1 MKNVIEYKGYY
12 SKVEYDSEERVL
24 YGKIEGINDLVNFE
38 CESTS
43 EVETA
48 FHEAVDDYLQ
58 FCADNGV
65 APETAF
71 KGVINVRL
79 NPVRHRNA
87 AVEAAKEGI
96 SLSEAND
103 IIWDHKL
110 NTLPI
115 VDKKGNIIG
124 AYRFLNNGH
133 EIFDKFMGALN
144 PFTLINDKETKSDDI
159 PSVFGSAFGG
169 QNYSKIEKLSPIN
182 INLEC
187 TLEEL
192 YSGCVK
198 TVKYKKQKLNY
209 DLRTTNIEEVT
220 QDVAIFKGYDSSTVI
235 TFKEKGN
242 DSPGYVSSDLNV
254 YIKELPHNV
263 FKRINKND
271 LLYIH
276 DITLVKALNS
286 EPVCLYTLDGRRLA
300 ISIDEIIAPNTVKI
314 VKGEGMPIYDKDL
327 AKTRGD
333 KIQKG
338 DLYIKFNIIFPEFIV
353 ESKKRRIIEL
363 LKSEEE

>member
-1 MKNVIEYKGYY
+1 MSTLSDKSYYEILEINNTASQEEIAEAYRNLSLKYHPSKASPENKEVYELHFQKLAEAYEVLSDPTKKGI
-12 SKVEYDSEERVL
+12 YDIH
-24 YGKIEGINDLVNFE
+24 G
-38 CESTS
+38 T
-43 EVETA
+43 
-48 FHEAVDDYLQ
+48 
-58 FCADNGV
+58 NGLR
-65 APETAF
+65 T
-71 KGVINVRL
+71 GL
-79 NPVRHRNA
+79 
-87 AVEAAKEGI
+87 
-96 SLSEAND
+96 
-103 IIWDHKL
+103 
-110 NTLPI
+110 
-115 VDKKGNIIG
+115 VDKKGNIKG

-220 QDVAIFKGYDSSTVI
+220 QDVEIFKGYDSSTVI

-300 ISIDEIIAPNTVKI
+300 ISIDEIIAQNTVKI

-338 DLYIKFNIIFPEFIV
+338 DLYIKFNIIFPEFIE
-353 ESKKRRIIEL
+353 ESKKRSIIEL

>member
-1 MKNVIEYKGYY
+1 MSTLSDKSYYEILEINNTASQEEIAEAYRNLSLKYHPSKASPENKEVYELHFQKLAEAYEVLSDLTKKGI
-12 SKVEYDSEERVL
+12 YDIH
-24 YGKIEGINDLVNFE
+24 G
-38 CESTS
+38 T
-43 EVETA
+43 
-48 FHEAVDDYLQ
+48 
-58 FCADNGV
+58 NGLR
-65 APETAF
+65 T
-71 KGVINVRL
+71 GL
-79 NPVRHRNA
+79 
-87 AVEAAKEGI
+87 
-96 SLSEAND
+96 
-103 IIWDHKL
+103 
-110 NTLPI
+110 
-115 VDKKGNIIG
+115 VDKKGNIKG

-220 QDVAIFKGYDSSTVI
+220 QDVEIFKGYDSSTVI

-338 DLYIKFNIIFPEFIV
+338 DLYIKFNIIFPEFIE

-363 LKSEEE
+363 LKSKEE

>member
-1 MKNVIEYKGYY
+1 MSTLSDKSYYEILEINNTASQEEIAEAYRNLSLKYHPSKASPENKEVYELHFQKLAEAYEVLSDPTKKGI
-12 SKVEYDSEERVL
+12 YDIH
-24 YGKIEGINDLVNFE
+24 G
-38 CESTS
+38 T
-43 EVETA
+43 
-48 FHEAVDDYLQ
+48 
-58 FCADNGV
+58 NGLR
-65 APETAF
+65 T
-71 KGVINVRL
+71 GL
-79 NPVRHRNA
+79 
-87 AVEAAKEGI
+87 
-96 SLSEAND
+96 
-103 IIWDHKL
+103 
-110 NTLPI
+110 
-115 VDKKGNIIG
+115 VDKKGNIKG

-198 TVKYKKQKLNY
+198 TVKYKKQKLSY

-220 QDVAIFKGYDSSTVI
+220 QDVEIFKGYDSSTVI

-338 DLYIKFNIIFPEFIV
+338 DLYIKFNIIFPEFIE

>member
-1 MKNVIEYKGYY
+1 MSTLSDKSYYEILEINNTASQEEIAEAYRNLSLKYHPSKASPENKEVYELHFQKLAEAYEVLSDPTKKGI
-12 SKVEYDSEERVL
+12 YDIH
-24 YGKIEGINDLVNFE
+24 G
-38 CESTS
+38 T
-43 EVETA
+43 
-48 FHEAVDDYLQ
+48 
-58 FCADNGV
+58 NGLR
-65 APETAF
+65 T
-71 KGVINVRL
+71 GL
-79 NPVRHRNA
+79 
-87 AVEAAKEGI
+87 
-96 SLSEAND
+96 
-103 IIWDHKL
+103 
-110 NTLPI
+110 
-115 VDKKGNIIG
+115 VDKKGNIKG

-220 QDVAIFKGYDSSTVI
+220 QDVEIFKGYDSSTVI

-300 ISIDEIIAPNTVKI
+300 ISIDEIIAQNTVKI

-338 DLYIKFNIIFPEFIV
+338 DLYIKFNIIFPEFIE